1 LLPLTRRAVRPVFS
15 RTSSDGLLSVFI
27 LMVRI
32 LVLLLIMSKS
42 LLASCAVLSPASH
55 SSIRLLRQPESW
67 LALALVILFVLIQQ
81 VWAMRSRERE
91 YAELLRR
98 AAQREGTLERRY
110 RELLDNSSDIVYTHG
125 LDGKLITWSKAGE
138 IITGYK
144 QRELSGRNLLELVP
158 PDHRKDINAILQ
170 AIIGGRGPAT
180 FELIILAKDGNPITL
195 DVSTRAIT
203 QENKQ
208 VGVLGFARDI
218 TARKNAEEALKQSEL
233 RLRAV
238 VTNAPVILFA
248 LSGEGIITL
257 CEGKGLAALSLDPE
271 SLVGSA
277 VRDLETAMP
286 GICAG
291 YDRAM
296 SGERVTTLREVSG
309 RIYETQLVPVHED
322 TTVTGLIGI
331 AIDITDRKRSE
342 EEAQRAREVAEAA
355 SKAKSEFLANMSHEI
370 RTPMNCI
377 LGMTELALDGP
388 LTAEQR
394 EYLELAKTST
404 NSLLTIINDILDF
417 SKIEAGKLELD
428 LARLSVTHIL
438 ETLVKH
444 FTLRARQKKLT
455 IGYHIDPGTPDALL
469 GDAGRISQI
478 LTNLIGNA
486 IKFTE
491 MGSVTIRVGAEL
503 QSESEAV
510 LRFEVVDTGIG
521 IPHEKQQVIFDA
533 FAQADGS
540 ATRRY
545 GGTGLGLTIS
555 RQIVELMDGDI
566 GLESEP
572 GKGSRF
578 HFSIRL
584 QKVKES
590 SQAVSASSLTENES
604 SVAPDAQCES
614 RKVVRILLV
623 EDSPANQK
631 LMLYMLGKQQY
642 EVVVANNGL
651 EALAALEKAGQGAF
665 NLILM
670 DVQMPQMNGFE
681 ATGAIRE
688 REKGSATRI
697 PIIALTAYAMKGDRE
712 RCIEAGMDGYLSK
725 PIHRDH
731 LLEIIERFVCRSR
744 DGNGSPAFTPSSH
757 VFDFAGSLQRVSGDA
772 NLLRE
777 LARIFLQLSP
787 ELMEEA
793 RQVMAAKDYTSLRR
807 ICHSLI
813 SSLGNFSAK
822 AAFEAASVLER
833 KLAGHKL
840 ADVDQTYQVLKE
852 EIARLR
858 LALEIL
864 LGESHEARPATD
876 SPDLAGQ
883 AVHDQAVHDIDAHS
897 VEAVVS
903 S

>member
-1 LLPLTRRAVRPVFS
+1 
-15 RTSSDGLLSVFI
+15 
-27 LMVRI
+27 MVRI
-32 LVLLLIMSKS
+32 LVLRLIPSKS
-42 LLASCAVLSPASH
+42 LLVLPAVLSPSVR
-55 SSIRLLRQPESW
+55 SSTGLLNRPECW
-67 LALALVILFVLIQQ
+67 LALIAVTLFVLIQR

-110 RELLDNSSDIVYTHG
+110 RELLDNSSDIVYTHD
-125 LDGKLITWSKAGE
+125 LNGKLITWSKAGE
-138 IITGYK
+138 VISGYK
-144 QRELSGRNLLELVP
+144 QRELSGRHLLDLVP
-158 PDHRKDINAILQ
+158 ADHRKEIEAILR
-170 AIIGGRGPAT
+170 AMIGGRGPAT
-180 FELIILAKDGNPITL
+180 FELVILAKNGSPVTL

-248 LSGEGIITL
+248 FSSEGILTL

-271 SLVGSA
+271 SLVGTA
-277 VRDLETAMP
+277 VQDLEAAMP
-286 GICAG
+286 GIGAA
-291 YDRAM
+291 YQRAM
-296 SGERVTTLREVSG
+296 SGESVTALQEVSG
-309 RIYETQLVPVHED
+309 RIYETQLVPVHGD
-322 TTVTGLIGI
+322 STVTGLIGI

-342 EEAQRAREVAEAA
+342 EESQRAREVAEAA
-355 SKAKSEFLANMSHEI
+355 SKAKSEFLANVSHEI

-417 SKIEAGKLELD
+417 SKVEAGKLELD
-428 LARLSVTHIL
+428 LARLSLSEML
-438 ETLVKH
+438 ETIVKH
-444 FTLRARQKKLT
+444 FTLRARQKKLKL
-455 IGYHIDPGTPDALL
+455 GYHVAPGTPDLLL
-469 GDAGRISQI
+469 GDGGRIRQV

-491 MGSVTIRVGAEL
+491 NGSVTVRVGTEF

-510 LRFEVVDTGIG
+510 LRFEVADTGIG
-521 IPHEKQQVIFDA
+521 IPREKQQMIFDA
-533 FAQADGS
+533 FAQVDGS

-555 RQIVELMDGDI
+555 RQIVELMDGHI

-590 SQAVSASSLTENES
+590 SQPGPAALVTRKGYSR
-604 SVAPDAQCES
+604 VAGPETQGREG
-614 RKVVRILLV
+614 VRILLV

-631 LMLYMLGKQQY
+631 LMLYMLRKQDY

-651 EALAALEKAGQGAF
+651 EALAALDKAVEGAF

-681 ATGAIRE
+681 ATRVIRE
-688 REKGSATRI
+688 REKESATHI
-697 PIIALTAYAMKGDRE
+697 PIIALTAYAMKGDQE
-712 RCIEAGMDGYLSK
+712 RCMEAGMDGYLSK

-731 LLEIIERFVCRSR
+731 LLEIIERLARR
-744 DGNGSPAFTPSSH
+744 TRLGNGSAVLAPSSEI
-757 VFDFAGSLQRVSGDA
+757 FDIARSLQRVGGDA
-772 NLLRE
+772 DLLRE
-777 LARIFLQLSP
+777 LTRIFLQVSP
-787 ELMEEA
+787 ELMEDA
-793 RQVMAAKDYTSLRR
+793 QQAMAAQDHVRLTRV
-807 ICHSLI
+807 CHSLI

-822 AAFEAASVLER
+822 AAFEAASVLES
-833 KLAGHKL
+833 KLAGQSA
-840 ADVDQTYQVLKE
+840 ADVEQAYQLLKQ
-852 EIARLR
+852 EIGRLR
-858 LALEIL
+858 PALETL
-864 LGESHEARPATD
+864 VGGSRAGKRAKD
-876 SPDLAGQ
+876 SSDLACK
-883 AVHDQAVHDIDAHS
+883 ADHDIETSA
-897 VEAVVS
+897 VEAALTN
-903 S
+903 